1 LFGFTLNSQQIFRST
16 QDDENFKIKINLYFI
31 MTDDS
36 QYSQNQKAGLG
47 TRSLFVVGDD
57 AQSIYAFRGS
67 KIEIIL
73 NFQKQY
79 QKTTEIIL
87 NQNYRSNQQI
97 LDLAEKVLTHNS
109 NQKKK
114 ALFTDRQDPT
124 TIKYYT
130 ARNEK
135 DEAEFIIRTI
145 YDLYGKE
152 TKLDSVDSVDSVEA
166 KPTLDPDKE
175 RVKAEFAI
183 ENLMEL

>member
-1 LFGFTLNSQQIFRST
+1 
-16 QDDENFKIKINLYFI
+16 

-36 QYSQNQKAGLG
+36 QYSQNQKTGLG

-57 AQSIYAFRGS
+57 AQSIYSFRGS

-73 NFQKQY
+73 NFQQEYK
-79 QKTTEIIL
+79 KTTEIIL

-145 YDLYGKE
+145 YDLYSEGKE
-152 TKLDSVDSVDSVEA
+152 ADLESQNDTKPAVNPE
-166 KPTLDPDKE
+166 KE

-183 ENLMEL
+183 ENLVEL

>member
-1 LFGFTLNSQQIFRST
+1 MN
-16 QDDENFKIKINLYFI
+16 DDV
-31 MTDDS
+31 
-36 QYSQNQKAGLG
+36 QYSQNQKTGLG

-145 YDLYGKE
+145 YDLYVKDQELESSEASDKVE
-152 TKLDSVDSVDSVEA
+152 TKPV
-166 KPTLDPDKE
+166 LDPEKE

-183 ENLMEL
+183 ENLVEL